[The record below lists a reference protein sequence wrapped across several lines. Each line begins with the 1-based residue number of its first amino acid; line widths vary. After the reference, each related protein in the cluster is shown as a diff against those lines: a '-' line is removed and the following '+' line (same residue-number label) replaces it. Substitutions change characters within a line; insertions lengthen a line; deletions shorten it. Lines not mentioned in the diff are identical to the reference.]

1 MFLFS
6 IRDVLAVFVEEAAV
20 QNRIFIRAQHSYY
33 CWVGILL
40 ACMSILLAGG
50 FGPNGMYSRD
60 ARSDI
65 GKSHAS
71 HSHKFLLNDLPHDR
85 NMADSNKWVL
95 GQMGELPKMGPR

>member
-1 MFLFS
+1 
-6 IRDVLAVFVEEAAV
+6 V
-20 QNRIFIRAQHSYY
+20 QNRLPFRAQHSYY
-33 CWVGILL
+33 CWVGIFL

-65 GKSHAS
+65 GKSYAS
-71 HSHKFLLNDLPHDR
+71 HSPKLPLNDLPHGR
-85 NMADSNKWVL
+85 TVADSNKWVL